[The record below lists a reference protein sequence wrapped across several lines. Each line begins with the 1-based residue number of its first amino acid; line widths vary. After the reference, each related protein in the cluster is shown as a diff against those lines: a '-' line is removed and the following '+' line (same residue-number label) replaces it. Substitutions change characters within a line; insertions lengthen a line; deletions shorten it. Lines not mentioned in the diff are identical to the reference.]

1 MKIIHIRYIFII
13 CLFMA
18 CNEAEEVNAIP
29 GNASTLD
36 CSILTTFLLD
46 LNEDSLQSLLN
57 PELENFN
64 FLDQDNNAC
73 LHDNNLRQFVS
84 LLNENC
90 DILTASI
97 ECACCPEVS
106 QISIQIDSTGI
117 SVSRILDLL
126 TPDENGSSLS
136 FLGIHN

>member
-1 MKIIHIRYIFII
+1 MKINYIQYFFII
-13 CLFMA
+13 CFLMA
-18 CNEAEEVNAIP
+18 CNETEEANTIL
-29 GNASTLD
+29 GNTPTLD
-36 CSILTTFLLD
+36 CSVLTTSLLD
-46 LNEDSLQSLLN
+46 LNEDSLQSILN

-73 LHDNNLRQFVS
+73 LHDNNLREFVS
-84 LLNENC
+84 LLNDNCEN
-90 DILTASI
+90 LTASI
-97 ECACCPEVS
+97 ECACCPEIS

-126 TPDENGSSLS
+126 TPNENGATLS